1 MKKKL
6 YITTAIPYA
15 NGAPHIGNALDYLIA
30 DIWAR
35 HQRQKG
41 NEVRFQVG
49 TDEHGNKIAQK
60 AQENGLSPQEYVDQT
75 VQNFKTLM
83 DKMNTSYTDFVRT
96 TDSHHIGASQ
106 YIWTQLQPYIYKG
119 SYEGWY
125 CQGCEAF
132 YTEKEVAEQG
142 GICRDH
148 KTPFE
153 RLSEENY
160 YLRISEFTEKIIEAI
175 QSDKMKIVPEFRK
188 KEFLKFLENGLEDV
202 SISRPK
208 KNLSWG
214 VPVPSEPSQVMYVWI
229 DALAN
234 YLSVIGYP
242 DSHDEWV
249 EFWPANVQVIG
260 KDILRFHAGIWPAIL
275 LGLGLPLPKQLL
287 VHGHISSGGMKMSKS
302 VGNVVDPNEI
312 IDNYGLD
319 AFRYYFS
326 RHIPTLDDGDFT
338 WEKFEKAYNNELG
351 NDLGNL
357 ISRVAN
363 MIKRYQSGVI
373 GDIPG
378 DEFDLHNYENHMK
391 NLEFNK
397 AMDEV
402 WVLVRAHNQYIENV
416 KPWEIAKLAKE
427 SKDEENHLAEVLAHS
442 AGGIL
447 QIAKM
452 LEPFMPET
460 AAKINTIFASGVI
473 RDEEIGILFPKVYLK
488 TEDPRAA
495 KSAQNQAPVK

>member
-49 TDEHGNKIAQK
+49 TDEHGNKIAEK
-60 AQENGLSPQEYVDQT
+60 ARENGLSPQEYVDQT

-96 TDSHHIGASQ
+96 TDGHHIGSSQ
-106 YIWTQLQPYIYKG
+106 YIWTQLQPYIYK
-119 SYEGWY
+119 STYEGWY

-132 YTEKEVAEQG
+132 YAEKEVAEFQ
-142 GICRDH
+142 GICPNH
-148 KTPFE
+148 QKPFE
-153 RLSEENY
+153 KLSEENY
-160 YLRISEFTEKIIEAI
+160 YLRTSEFAPKIIEAI
-175 QSDKMKIVPEFRK
+175 ESDKMKILPEFRK
-188 KEFLKFLENGLEDV
+188 KEFLTFLKNGFEDI
-202 SISRPK
+202 SISRPR

-214 VPVPSEPSQVMYVWI
+214 VPVPSEPDQVMYVWI
-229 DALAN
+229 DALSN

-242 DSHDEWV
+242 DRHDEWV

-260 KDILRFHAGIWPAIL
+260 KDILRFHAGIWPAML
-275 LGLGLPLPKQLL
+275 LGLGLSLPKQLL

-302 VGNVVDPNEI
+302 IGNVIDPNEI

-357 ISRVAN
+357 VSRVTN

-373 GDIPG
+373 GNIPG
-378 DEFDLHNYENHMK
+378 DEFDTHNYEKHMK

-460 AAKINTIFASGVI
+460 AEKINTIFASGVI
-473 RDEEIGILFPKVYLK
+473 RDEEIGILFPKIYLK

-495 KSAQNQAPVK
+495 KPAQNQTSAK

>member
-1 MKKKL
+1 MKNKL

-15 NGAPHIGNALDYLIA
+15 NGAPHIGNALDYLLA

-35 HQRQKG
+35 HQRSKG
-41 NEVRFQVG
+41 LEVRFQVG
-49 TDEHGNKIAQK
+49 TDEHGNKIAEK
-60 AQENGLSPQEYVDQT
+60 ALSQNLTPQQYVDGT
-75 VQNFKTLM
+75 VENFRALM
-83 DKMNTSYTDFVRT
+83 DKMKTSYTDFVRT
-96 TDSHHIGASQ
+96 TDTHHKAAAQ
-106 YIWTQLQPYIYKG
+106 FIWQKLAPHIYKNT
-119 SYEGWY
+119 YEGWY

-148 KTPFE
+148 QKPFE

-160 YLRISEFTEKIIEAI
+160 YLRTSSFSDKIIEAI
-175 QSDKMKIVPEFRK
+175 ESDKMKIVPEYRK
-188 KEFLKFLENGLEDV
+188 KEFLNFLKNGLEDI
-202 SISRPK
+202 SISRPR
-208 KNLSWG
+208 KNLTWG
-214 VPVPSEPSQVMYVWI
+214 IPVPDDADQVMYVWI

-234 YLSVIGYP
+234 YLTIIGYP
-242 DSHDEWV
+242 DRAEWQ

-260 KDILRFHAGIWPAIL
+260 KDILRFHAGIWPAML
-275 LGLGLPLPKQLL
+275 LGLDLPLPKTLL
-287 VHGHISSGGMKMSKS
+287 VHGHISSGGVKMSKS
-302 VGNVVDPNEI
+302 IGNVVDPNEI

-338 WEKFEKAYNNELG
+338 WEKFEKSYNNELG

-357 ISRVAN
+357 VSRVAN

-373 GDIPG
+373 GEVKS
-378 DEFDLHNYENHMK
+378 DEFDLHNYEKHMK

-402 WVLVRAHNQYIENV
+402 WTLVRAHNQYIENV

-447 QIAKM
+447 QIGRM
-452 LEPFMPET
+452 LAPFMPET
-460 AAKINTIFASGVI
+460 SEKIEKMLGSGVV
-473 RDEEIGILFPKVYLK
+473 RDEEIGILFPKIYLK
-488 TEDPRAA
+488 TEDPRA
-495 KSAQNQAPVK
+495 KK